1 MQRKEFVGDSGQSG
15 CGQLIYHVF
24 VFFLSGMLAYN
35 LVEPQSFLGVLGF
48 LILWP
53 FVQVGVML
61 MAALVFGLAGLIFM
75 KK

>member
-1 MQRKEFVGDSGQSG
+1 MQRKEFVGDAGQSG

-24 VFFLSGMLAYN
+24 LFFLSGTLTYS

-61 MAALVFGLAGLIFM
+61 IAALVFSLVALIFM